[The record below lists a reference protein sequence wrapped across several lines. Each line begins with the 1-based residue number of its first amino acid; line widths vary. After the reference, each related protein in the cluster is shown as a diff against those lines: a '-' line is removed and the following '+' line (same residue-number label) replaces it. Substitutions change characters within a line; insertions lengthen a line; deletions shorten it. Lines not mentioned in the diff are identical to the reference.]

1 MSIEFE
7 PGDQVEIAMG
17 RYKGRLATVAYS
29 GRYSVGVRQHF
40 DDWSIGDYSLGYP
53 PSGLR
58 LIARYADLVAEDET
72 QDGDPFNWLTTD
84 AIDATQEAIDRVRAS
99 ERQAAQFDYEPL
111 ADWER
116 DLLMGAQMQTE
127 ALLGSVEPEPPVHAQ
142 ILAEAEALLVGDRQE
157 DYGPPEV
164 NFRRIADVW
173 DVLVPKP
180 GGWAPADVA
189 LAMAGLK
196 LARAA
201 QGFKRDS
208 AVDAA
213 AYVALW
219 AHLQKKAS

>member
-1 MSIEFE
+1 MTEKFE
-7 PGDQVEIAMG
+7 PGDQVRPACRCHSGAVGTVGHSDHDDTVSVWLPFADDESRMVALDFSPD
-17 RYKGRLATVAYS
+17 RLT
-29 GRYSVGVRQHF
+29 
-40 DDWSIGDYSLGYP
+40 
-53 PSGLR
+53 
-58 LIARYADLVAEDET
+58 LIARYADLAAEDEA
-72 QDGDPFNWLTTD
+72 QGSDPFNWLTTD
-84 AIDATQEAIDRVRAS
+84 TLDATQEAIDRVRAS
-99 ERQAAQFDYEPL
+99 ER
-111 ADWER
+111 R
-116 DLLMGAQMQTE
+116 
-127 ALLGSVEPEPPVHAQ
+127 GSVEPEPPVHAQ
-142 ILAEAEALLVGDRQE
+142 ILAEAEALLVGDRQA

-173 DVLVPKP
+173 DVLIPKP

-219 AHLQKKAS
+219 AHLQRRVS